1 MFNMSG
7 GEKQGFIGEAG
18 HFKRKLD
25 TNTVNFILTIQFKLG
40 PLKNHRHV
48 PLLSTWFKYF
58 IN

>member
-1 MFNMSG
+1 MSG

-25 TNTVNFILTIQFKLG
+25 TNTVNFILMIQFKLG

-48 PLLSTWFKYF
+48 PLLSTWLKYF

>member
-1 MFNMSG
+1 MSG

-25 TNTVNFILTIQFKLG
+25 TNTVNFILMIQFKLG